1 MHQRLLYCSPSRFP
15 CDDAFDNNHCFWQ
28 EANIFGVRFL
38 GNQRVV
44 SGGMDGTVQVY
55 HC

>member
-1 MHQRLLYCSPSRFP
+1 MRQCSPCCAPLLYARLRHSTKQDC
-15 CDDAFDNNHCFWQ
+15 CWQ

-55 HC
+55 YC

>member
-1 MHQRLLYCSPSRFP
+1 MRQSPLCCAPLCNAHLRHSMKQD
-15 CDDAFDNNHCFWQ
+15 CCWQ

-44 SGGMDGTVQVY
+44 SGGMDGTVQVKY
-55 HC
+55 C